1 MPWPPA
7 PRQLLRS
14 ANETRAQGAA
24 FRTSHLRR
32 EHSALSKGCHVDES
46 NQSAESRRRSVATQ
60 NRTTSA
66 NVPAV
71 RTNERSAQPSG
82 AEAGNAT
89 RSSVEP
95 TRHAS
100 EGGNGT
106 DTGIVDRVRERAGA
120 QLATQK
126 DKATDGIGT
135 IARAVRRT
143 TQELR
148 EQQHDTIADYVDR
161 AADQLERLSS
171 GLKNKDIG
179 ELFRDAQ
186 SLARRQ
192 PAMFVGSAF
201 AIGLLG
207 ARFLKSSSP
216 DCGYQQPA
224 WQRVGRNE
232 GGSQTSPG
240 YRQPQ
245 RVPYGEPAGSMS
257 SAGPAPTPADAR
269 SNTTERGSG
278 EASSRQR
285 DGNTAAENL

>member
-1 MPWPPA
+1 M
-7 PRQLLRS
+7 
-14 ANETRAQGAA
+14 N
-24 FRTSHLRR
+24 
-32 EHSALSKGCHVDES
+32 ES
-46 NQSAESRRRSVATQ
+46 NQSPESRRRSAAAQ
-60 NRTTSA
+60 NRTAIAST
-66 NVPAV
+66 PAV
-71 RTNERSAQPSG
+71 RTNERSAKPTGADAENAARPS
-82 AEAGNAT
+82 
-89 RSSVEP
+89 VDP
-95 TRHAS
+95 TPHAS
-100 EGGNGT
+100 GESANGT
-106 DTGIVDRVRERAGA
+106 DTGLVDRVRERAGA

-126 DKATDGIGT
+126 DMATDGIGT

-216 DCGYQQPA
+216 DRGDQQRA
-224 WQRVGRNE
+224 WQGVGRRA
-232 GGSQTSPG
+232 GGAQTSHG

-245 RVPYGEPAGSMS
+245 RAPNVQPAGSMS
-257 SAGPAPTPADAR
+257 AAGLTPTPADAR
-269 SNTTERGSG
+269 SSSTEHT
-278 EASSRQR
+278 EASPSPRQR
-285 DGNTAAENL
+285 DVDPAAENL